1 MVLICEVVIQKLG
14 FHFHFILTI
23 STECSAYTV
32 KPSEKTYKPTTGHL
46 AKAGVPVIG
55 AVPQPAVS
63 AAEDMQRMQGKQV
76 FSSWMSRT
84 GNDSQQLASLTTC
97 RSPNMPVG

>member
-1 MVLICEVVIQKLG
+1 MMLFCEVVIQKLG

-32 KPSEKTYKPTTGHL
+32 KPSEKAYKPTTGHL

-63 AAEDMQRMQGKQV
+63 AAGRHAAHAGEAGFQFMDV
-76 FSSWMSRT
+76 
-84 GNDSQQLASLTTC
+84 
-97 RSPNMPVG
+97 PNRK